1 MIQMKRSRLLFRHTN
16 APGRGEPVG
25 TQNTL
30 AAAFLRE
37 GGQSS
42 EQVAGWLADFISA
55 ARASLDI
62 AIYDCRLDDGPASI
76 VRDALVGRIA
86 AGVDVRL
93 VYDAS
98 RSKPQTH
105 REFEQ
110 GGGDFAPNETNERVA
125 ELGLSDELVRGVHGS
140 PGLMHHKFMVRDG
153 EAVWTGSLNWSND
166 AMERMENIVLML
178 ESLPLARYFQEAFA
192 PLWQRQAIASSGAF
206 ATNPAPLVY
215 AGAEAVTDV
224 DFSPGQGEQIN
235 DWVASR
241 ILNAKR
247 RIVICSMLIN
257 SSRVLN
263 AFVRQMDRGVVEISG
278 VYDGTQMHGVL
289 DQWKRD
295 DRLAWKIE
303 AVNRL
308 ISAGRLVGKDSVPY
322 ESSER
327 HNFMHNKT
335 LVIDEAVVTGSYNLS
350 HAAQS
355 NAENMLSI
363 ASPALAETSIAYVN
377 RLRETFK
384 TTS

>member
-1 MIQMKRSRLLFRHTN
+1 M
-16 APGRGEPVG
+16 G

-125 ELGLSDELVRGVHGS
+125 ELGLPDELVRGVQGA

-303 AVNRL
+303 SVNRL